1 MAVSR
6 GSWPVALEPRT
17 RTGLWTAAAVP
28 TPDRPPSQDSST
40 PTRTSRRA
48 AIRSPR
54 AQELARAHPRLRPG
68 AWKVIPGASG
78 CVESFLI
85 GESSRRGW
93 RGRILRPVRRPRP
106 VVLRGPFLRGPFFRE
121 RVGSGAPR
129 RGPGAGETPWDRS
142 GRRGSSRTVLPRA
155 RRGRR
160 SGHRGRRGD
169 HPARRPA
176 RGRPPR
182 PVRGSGLSKSATKA
196 PTEPERARRNV
207 YIPRFSSRPIPAR
220 SAFVADLDTPP
231 PRVATGAPPAPRRH
245 PQNNLPGSRRRLA
258 PQYPYESRSRVS
270 KKSISTFTELKPVVT
285 LTPWSPIWNR
295 RMRNPSLKV
304 RIP

>member
-1 MAVSR
+1 M
-6 GSWPVALEPRT
+6 ALEPRT

-85 GESSRRGW
+85 GESSGRGR

-121 RVGSGAPR
+121 RGGSGAPR

-142 GRRGSSRTVLPRA
+142 GRRGSVLPRA

-169 HPARRPA
+169 RPARRPA
-176 RGRPPR
+176 RGHPPR
-182 PVRGSGLSKSATKA
+182 PVRASRLSKSATKA
-196 PTEPERARRNV
+196 PTEPERRKRIV
-207 YIPRFSSRPIPAR
+207 DIPRFHPRSIPTR
-220 SAFVADLDTPP
+220 GAFVADLDTPP
-231 PRVATGAPPAPRRH
+231 PWVATGVPPAPLDDPRITFIISLPRNAPRR
-245 PQNNLPGSRRRLA
+245 PLNNLPGHHVASPVIQRSSRGTMWRYGSVTSVAWKILRL
-258 PQYPYESRSRVS
+258 PRPSTVTPT
-270 KKSISTFTELKPVVT
+270 SI
-285 LTPWSPIWNR
+285 
-295 RMRNPSLKV
+295 
-304 RIP
+304 

>member
-1 MAVSR
+1 MSLSPVETGGAGSGVGVAVSR

-93 RGRILRPVRRPRP
+93 RGRLGGARVRARHP
-106 VVLRGPFLRGPFFRE
+106 GT
-121 RVGSGAPR
+121 
-129 RGPGAGETPWDRS
+129 GPGAGVLPGRCSHGPDGAVEVVTAVVGATTPPAARPADALPDRS
-142 GRRGSSRTVLPRA
+142 EAADCPNLPQR
-155 RRGRR
+155 
-160 SGHRGRRGD
+160 
-169 HPARRPA
+169 
-176 RGRPPR
+176 PR
-182 PVRGSGLSKSATKA
+182 PSRSAREETFIFRAFLRGQ
-196 PTEPERARRNV
+196 
-207 YIPRFSSRPIPAR
+207 SRP
-220 SAFVADLDTPP
+220 
-231 PRVATGAPPAPRRH
+231 GAPLWQIWTHPRPESPQEPHPPHAGTPRITFLGAGGGWLLSTRTNPAA
-245 PQNNLPGSRRRLA
+245 GSRR
-258 PQYPYESRSRVS
+258 SRSR
-270 KKSISTFTELKPVVT
+270 P
-285 LTPWSPIWNR
+285 SP
-295 RMRNPSLKV
+295 S
-304 RIP
+304 